1 MKIILASASPRR
13 NEMLRQLNIPYEQM
27 VTFTEELGEEVLELH
42 SVEEIAMKNA
52 LAKAQGAADGI
63 LENSL
68 TEEDIVVIGAD
79 TIVTYDGAILGKP
92 IDDDDS
98 RRMLTILSGKTHKVI
113 TGIALVKIP
122 AGKKDTRFIIG
133 YDETKVTFRRLSQV
147 DIDNYVSTGEPND
160 KAGAYGIQG
169 FGVFLVDRIEGDYP
183 NVVGL
188 PLIKLFY
195 LMKQVGVDLLAV
207 STGRDGL

>member
-13 NEMLRQLNIPYEQM
+13 NEMLRQLNIPYEKM
-27 VTFTEELGEEVLELH
+27 VASTEEIGEEAIEIH
-42 SVEEIAMKNA
+42 TVEDIAMKNA
-52 LAKAQGAADGI
+52 LAKAQGTADQL
-63 LENSL
+63 LE
-68 TEEDIVVIGAD
+68 TMVPDEDAIIIGAD
-79 TIVTYDGAILGKP
+79 TIVTYDNGILGKP
-92 IDDDDS
+92 VDDDDA
-98 RRMLTILSGKTHKVI
+98 RRMLEILSGKTHEVI

-122 AGKKDTRFIIG
+122 AGSKSTRFIIG
-133 YDETKVTFRRLSQV
+133 YDTTKVTFRKLSQV
-147 DIDNYVSTGEPND
+147 DIDNYVSTGEPTD

-207 STGRDGL
+207 STGKNGL